1 MVVKTNIIEDEDKL
15 YVKREQDVQPILQH
29 IHNLNT
35 SDLPNHFG
43 DSRMRYVGE
52 IPLVLAEQ
60 WSKESGL
67 GLGSKEFM
75 EYCRKKLQDPDYK
88 KLLVRGF

>member
-1 MVVKTNIIEDEDKL
+1 
-15 YVKREQDVQPILQH
+15 
-29 IHNLNT
+29 
-35 SDLPNHFG
+35 
-43 DSRMRYVGE
+43 MRYVGE